1 MQEAIIYQNAVGTE
15 GLAWIILVTLYLKR
29 TSKQAS
35 IKGEKITGKV
45 KCMKHKK
52 EERLVRTEWDEW
64 IPRFRKTCLERKSER
79 ETDRQRDRQKKQKER
94 NRCVYIEKEKCI

>member
-1 MQEAIIYQNAVGTE
+1 MLEAIIYQNVVLIE
-15 GLAWIILVTLYLKR
+15 GLAWILLVRLCLKSV
-29 TSKQAS
+29 SKQAS

-64 IPRFRKTCLERKSER
+64 IPRFRKTCLERK
-79 ETDRQRDRQKKQKER
+79 RDRQKKQK
-94 NRCVYIEKEKCI
+94 